1 MKALSKFIRSS
12 NWPPDS
18 HTVIKISTK
27 TRWLWLYKE
36 NYSFVLF
43 TAAFKG
49 YCKNLWKCLLKLRTS
64 TLNLGNWILLKNR
77 EHIFLLFCLLG
88 GSYRNITEYFTY
100 STKLTTTFQE
110 DRVTN
115 EDSVNQQIVPM
126 IRIVEAI
133 NIIVDAT
140 NNFFTY

>member
-12 NWPPDS
+12 YWPPDS

-43 TAAFKG
+43 TAAFKE
-49 YCKNLWKCLLKLRTS
+49 YCKKHWKCLLKLRTS
-64 TLNLGNWILLKNR
+64 TLNLGNWILLKKIEN
-77 EHIFLLFCLLG
+77 IFFCLLG

-110 DRVTN
+110 DLVTN
-115 EDSVNQQIVPM
+115 EDFVNQQIVPM
-126 IRIVEAI
+126 IRIVYAI
-133 NIIVDAT
+133 NIIVDTT